1 MVRAALVVVVGTAA
15 FVVVGSAA
23 SLGTVSS
30 SSLAAGAATVS
41 RCDSDGVT
49 VDYTTTGGA
58 VTAVRVAGLA
68 DPGCEGAAL
77 RITLTDSSGN
87 AISSAGPTTV
97 PSDGDAVAN
106 SLSLSVSP
114 NPAAGTVAAYHVS
127 LTGP

>member
-15 FVVVGSAA
+15 FAVVGSAA

-30 SSLAAGAATVS
+30 ASLAAGAASVS

-49 VDYTTTGGA
+49 VEYTTSGGA
-58 VTAVRVAGLA
+58 VTAVRVNGLA

-77 RITLTDSSGN
+77 RITLTDGSGN

-97 PSDGDAVAN
+97 PADGDTTDNA
-106 SLSLSVSP
+106 LSVSVSP

-127 LTGP
+127 MTGP